1 MTAARR
7 YLVVF
12 EGESSRKVDLPD
24 VGQCTVGRGDQCEV
38 RLKDAS
44 ASRNH
49 ARLEADANGIRLLD
63 LGSQNGTIVNGER
76 VTGATPLQ
84 NGDVISISQATLVLH
99 APPRRFPNDPMH
111 DAPSF
116 RRRLDE
122 ELERA
127 LRYGRP
133 LSVCALVIE
142 PAPERAFINTALYK
156 CFRRTDFAA
165 WLSSTELLC
174 ALPEADER
182 GGRDHAKRV
191 LAAIPQVPCRAGL
204 AFSPGD
210 GIDLETLLHS
220 ALDAARHVDPRE
232 IGEARV
238 SCKQLVVGEQVVLV
252 ADPAML
258 RLYDL
263 MERVAGTDKPVLVC
277 GEPGTGKELAA
288 STIHHWSTRAI
299 EPLVN
304 VKCGSLPDE
313 MVEEELFGYE
323 KGSFTGAAGSGPG
336 VLESTTGGTVFLDE
350 LDELSAPVQGK
361 LLEALE
367 TNSIQRVGD
376 TKRRPIDVRV
386 ICGTNKD
393 LEAEVK
399 AGRFRGDLYAKLSQA
414 MLWFAPLRDR
424 PREIPLLAR
433 TFLNEATRKSGDPL
447 ELTDGALRRLQEH
460 KWPGNV
466 FELREVI
473 DAVAVTVKG
482 AKVEAA
488 HLDAVMTATR

>member
-1 MTAARR
+1 VSARR

-12 EGESSRKVDLPD
+12 EGDTSRKVELPD
-24 VGQCTVGRGDQCEV
+24 VGQATIGRGDACEV
-38 RLKDAS
+38 RLHDAS
-44 ASRNH
+44 ISRTH
-49 ARLEADANGIRLLD
+49 ARLEADANGVRLLD
-63 LGSQNGTIVNGER
+63 LGSQNGTLLNGER
-76 VTGATPLQ
+76 VTQATPLAT
-84 NGDVISISQATLVLH
+84 GDVLTISTTTLVLH
-99 APPRRFPNDPMH
+99 APPRKFPNDPMH

-142 PAPERAFINTALYK
+142 PAPERALLNSTLYR

-174 ALPEADER
+174 ALPEADEV

-191 LAAIPQVPCRAGL
+191 LSVLPGVPCRAGL

-210 GIDLETLLHS
+210 GIDLETLLQS

-238 SCKQLVVGEQVVLV
+238 SVKRLVVGEQVVLV

-263 MERVAGTDKPVLVC
+263 MERVASGEKPVLVC
-277 GEPGTGKELAA
+277 GELGTGKELAA
-288 STIHHWSTRAI
+288 STIHHWSGRVL
-299 EPLVN
+299 ERLVTT
-304 VKCGSLPDE
+304 KCGSLPDDMAE
-313 MVEEELFGYE
+313 AELFGYE
-323 KGSFTGAAGSGPG
+323 KGTFTGSAMSGPG
-336 VLESTTGGTVFLDE
+336 VLESTSGGTVFLDE
-350 LDELSAPVQGK
+350 IDQLSPRVQGK
-361 LLEALE
+361 LLEVIE
-367 TNSIQRVGD
+367 THTVLRVGD
-376 TKRRPIDVRV
+376 TFRRPVDVRL
-386 ICGTNKD
+386 IAGTHKD
-393 LEAEVK
+393 LELEVK
-399 AGRFRGDLYAKLSQA
+399 AGRFRGDLYARLSQA

-424 PREIPLLAR
+424 PREVPLLAR
-433 TFLNEATRKSGDPL
+433 AFLVEAAKDRVLSFSDS
-447 ELTDGALRRLQEH
+447 ALRKLQEY

-466 FELREVI
+466 FELREVVESVA
-473 DAVAVTVKG
+473 AVVKG
-482 AKVEAA
+482 QVIEAGHVEAV
-488 HLDAVMTATR
+488 LATGK

>member
-1 MTAARR
+1 MPASR

-12 EGESSRKVDLPD
+12 EGDASRKVDLPD
-24 VGQCTVGRGDQCEV
+24 VGQATAGRGDQCEV
-38 RLKDAS
+38 RLRDAS
-44 ASRNH
+44 ASRAH
-49 ARLEADANGIRLLD
+49 ARFEADANGIRLLD
-63 LGSQNGTIVNGER
+63 LGSQNGTLVNGER

-84 NGDVISISQATLVLH
+84 NGDVLTISQATLVLH
-99 APPRRFPNDPMH
+99 APPRKFPNDPMH

-142 PAPERAFINTALYK
+142 PAPERAHLNSTLYR

-174 ALPEADER
+174 ALPEADEK
-182 GGRDHAKRV
+182 GGREHARR
-191 LAAIPQVPCRAGL
+191 LLTALPGLPCRVGL

-220 ALDAARHVDPRE
+220 ALDAARHVDPRQ

-238 SCKQLVVGEQVVLV
+238 SCKQLVVDDQVVLV
-252 ADPAML
+252 ADPAMM

-263 MERVAGTDKPVLVC
+263 MERVAAGERPVLVC
-277 GEPGTGKELAA
+277 GEPGTGKELA
-288 STIHHWSTRAI
+288 STTLHHWSSRRL
-299 EPLVN
+299 ENLVT
-304 VKCGSLPDE
+304 VKCGSLPDD
-313 MVEEELFGYE
+313 MVEQELFGYE
-323 KGSFTGAAGSGPG
+323 KGAFGSTSSGPG
-336 VLESTTGGTVFLDE
+336 VLEGTSGGTVFLDE
-350 LDELSAPVQGK
+350 VDQLSAAVQGK
-361 LLEALE
+361 LLEVLE
-367 TNSIQRVGD
+367 TQTVLRVGD
-376 TKRRPIDVRV
+376 TFRRPVDVRV
-386 ICGTNKD
+386 ICGTHKD

-424 PREIPLLAR
+424 PREVPLLAR
-433 TFLNEATRKSGDPL
+433 AFLAEAARKTGHPL

-460 KWPGNV
+460 TWPGNV

-473 DAVAVTVKG
+473 EAVSLAVKG
-482 AKVEAA
+482 SKVEAP
-488 HLDAVMTATR
+488 HLDAVMAPPSR

>member
-1 MTAARR
+1 M
-7 YLVVF
+7 LF
-12 EGESSRKVDLPD
+12 EGDSSRKIDLPD
-24 VGQCTVGRGDQCEV
+24 VGQATIGRGDTCEV

-44 ASRNH
+44 VSRAH
-49 ARLEADANGIRLLD
+49 ARLETDANGVRLLD
-63 LGSQNGTIVNGER
+63 LGSQNGTLVNGER
-76 VTGATPLQ
+76 VTGALPLQ
-84 NGDVISISQATLVLH
+84 NGDVLTVSAATLVLH
-99 APPRRFPNDPMH
+99 APPRKFPNDPMH

-142 PAPERAFINTALYK
+142 PAPERALLNSTLYR

-182 GGRDHAKRV
+182 GGRDHAKRI
-191 LAAIPQVPCRAGL
+191 LTALPGLPCRAGL

-210 GIDLETLLHS
+210 GIDLETLLHA
-220 ALDAARHVDPRE
+220 ALDAARHVDPRQ

-263 MERVAGTDKPVLVC
+263 MERVATRDKPVLVC

-288 STIHHWSTRAI
+288 STLHAWSGRRLEA
-299 EPLVN
+299 LVN
-304 VKCGSLPDE
+304 VKCGSLPDD
-313 MVEEELFGYE
+313 MVEQELFGYE
-323 KGSFTGAAGSGPG
+323 KGSFGTATSGPG
-336 VLESTTGGTVFLDE
+336 VLESTSGGTVFLDE
-350 LDELSAPVQGK
+350 LDQLSPQVQGK
-361 LLEALE
+361 LLEVLE
-367 TNSIQRVGD
+367 TQTVMRVGD
-376 TKRRPIDVRV
+376 TYRRPVDVRV
-386 ICGTNKD
+386 ICGTHKD
-393 LEAEVK
+393 LEAEVT

-433 TFLNEATRKSGDPL
+433 AFLAEASRTTNHPL
-447 ELTDGALRRLQEH
+447 ELSDGAMRKLQEH
-460 KWPGNV
+460 RWPGNV

-473 DAVAVTVKG
+473 EAVAEAVKG
-482 AKVEAA
+482 NRVEAA
-488 HLDAVMTATR
+488 HLEAVMVPSK